1 MKKSLSVEA
10 TIYLLH
16 PGINPQYA
24 CTGGEK
30 SGGEAVVREA
40 GGGEELV
47 FDGVAGAGVD
57 DVAVFFAADGAETTS
72 ISGGGEGLIGDG
84 ETMERG
90 IELAGITA
98 RNLLLAGGP

>member
-16 PGINPQYA
+16 PGINPQYT
-24 CTGGEK
+24 CTSGEK

-57 DVAVFFAADGAETTS
+57 DVAAFFAAVGASATS
-72 ISGGGEGLIGDG
+72 LSV
-84 ETMERG
+84 
-90 IELAGITA
+90 
-98 RNLLLAGGP
+98 GGPGFIGACAPS